1 MSGARRRGA
10 ARGVSDEDA
19 LESFLPASWA
29 ARFSPS
35 RMGAG
40 GAARTAF
47 ALYLPEVSLKTYAS
61 YLVVVNRD
69 GSIAAAHP
77 TTDVDDGP
85 ESTHFDAVKMM
96 TPTRVL
102 AYSNVWDAESGRP
115 YAWDWLAG
123 APEPLNDVRRAASE
137 TSR

>member
-1 MSGARRRGA
+1 MGRQAFRRPT
-10 ARGVSDEDA
+10 SDRC
-19 LESFLPASWA
+19 LKFFGLVWLLLHHYC
-29 ARFSPS
+29 
-35 RMGAG
+35 GAG
-40 GAARTAF
+40 APPPPRSSRRATAF